1 MTFNCRSRDLNCS
14 CEERQRITD
23 ALSFVAGF
31 SSTYINSTS
40 DGPNMKAALTTVP
53 GPPVEETATFS
64 FPTGRVGEM
73 GCYPESSHD
82 RQLVE
87 HTPMD
92 VDEPEAGFPTVS
104 GLDFLK
110 SFPSDISMIMNAHL
124 KGLSIH
130 IFSSRTW
137 EFLPIEFPEY
147 MKYASLGYFTVENI
161 KVFNHLH
168 RD

>member
-14 CEERQRITD
+14 YEERQRITD

-31 SSTYINSTS
+31 SSTYISSTS
-40 DGPNMKAALTTVP
+40 CGRSMEPAPTT
-53 GPPVEETATFS
+53 GLPVEETATFS
-64 FPTGRVGEM
+64 FPTGRVSEM
-73 GCYPESSHD
+73 NCHPESSYD

-168 RD
+168 RG